1 MKPKLT
7 NSLPKDTRG
16 KIMQAASDLFASM
29 GYAGTTTR
37 AIAETA
43 GVNEVTLF
51 RHFGSKENL
60 AREIMN
66 QFGGLAIAENLES
79 HLSGNYRKDLLMIG
93 KMMLTVMTERNDA
106 MRMAICEAGHF
117 PEFREVVAENPR
129 QLRQMLARY
138 FQTLMENKKIHQG
151 HPELLAQAFLG
162 MFFSYTILH
171 GFLLDSLEP
180 EVTPDEIVAQ
190 FVDLFVRG
198 TLIVEE

>member
-1 MKPKLT
+1 
-7 NSLPKDTRG
+7 
-16 KIMQAASDLFASM
+16 MQAASDLFTNK

-66 QFGGLAIAENLES
+66 QFGGMAVAENMKNL
-79 HLSGNYRKDLLMIG
+79 LSGNYREDLLMVG
-93 KMMLTVMTERNDA
+93 RMMLTVMTDRNDA

-117 PEFREVVAENPR
+117 PEFRDVVAENPR
-129 QLRQMLARY
+129 QLRQMLAHY
-138 FQTLMENKKIHQG
+138 FQSLMENKKILPG

-162 MFFSYTILH
+162 MFFSYTVLQ
-171 GFLLDSLEP
+171 GFLLDSLKP
-180 EVTPDEIVAQ
+180 DVSHDEIITQ

-198 TLIVEE
+198 TLIAGE

>member
-7 NSLPKDTRG
+7 NSIPPDTRDR
-16 KIMQAASDLFASM
+16 IMQAASDLFAQK

-37 AIAETA
+37 AIAATA

-66 QFGGLAIAENLES
+66 QFGGMAVAENMEN
-79 HLSGNYRKDLLMIG
+79 HLSGNYREDLLMIG

-117 PEFREVVAENPR
+117 PEFRDVVAENPR
-129 QLRQMLARY
+129 QLRLMLARY
-138 FQTLMENKKIHQG
+138 FQTLMDKEQIHQG

-162 MFFSYTILH
+162 MFFSYTVLQ
-171 GFLLDSLEP
+171 GFLLDNIQP

-190 FVDLFVRG
+190 FVELFVRG
-198 TLIVEE
+198 TLKAEE